1 MRADDGDVTYG
12 LDSTIWNGLEK
23 TFDKNSKETFQV
35 LNEFVHKVILM
46 SIRNNSLEHFR
57 KYVIFYPTYY
67 SVTFLRNLDGQQ
79 YAKLHKIA
87 TEAGASGIRRILSGY
102 LRYDKQAF
110 EAADLEKLSVT
121 NGYVYLA
128 YNAFSRLF
136 YYTLKNKDL
145 NMFRYALIEFNQIDS
160 LGFNNFKDLRLRI
173 RVLGERNPNLD
184 NDKKIYAIVSMF
196 EVYRRHVLLGL
207 KFWAYYMYQLQVYDE
222 SFLLEIIGKLRL
234 NADSNELLE
243 DIIAIRNKG
252 WDGYFEWMSWDFMER
267 PPGEAYNP
275 PNSRDWLTF
284 GFLVDIIRER
294 RLIFNVENYSLKEL
308 QDITFLYESLLDHQ
322 RVFERDFEKW
332 KNILKVEDRETLG
345 NLLRRLW
352 ETLEQFKNRNISG
365 KEKQI
370 AEAELSADKIQE
382 FYKETGESWKRAS
395 LFRNLFK
402 QHNNRGVADKESVKD
417 RGFTTPIIGGKKMFI
432 ADGEHSMST
441 YNSSEA
447 GRRIATLSDDAFA
460 SILDGAD
467 SAIVKGE
474 NLLDVVL
481 KGIKAVS
488 DAGHQTNLIV
498 LPAELGY
505 EDESLISHKDFIWRD
520 QAEIKNVGLDNF
532 MLGYFQQ
539 IPVYQSDSMSAK
551 VLVCD
556 FRAAFSMKYFVNEG
570 WYESE
575 LSVKI
580 IEIGKE
586 LAEKMYREDREYWQ
600 RRSQLSVF
608 SDDDIIYNIMNAV
621 ILETY
626 TYDAFEITDKKAYII
641 GIIYNEQ

>member
-12 LDSTIWNGLEK
+12 LESTIWNGLEK

-57 KYVIFYPTYY
+57 KYVIFYPIYY
-67 SVTFLRNLDGQQ
+67 SATFLRSSEGQQ
-79 YAKLHKIA
+79 YGKLHKIA

-110 EAADLEKLSVT
+110 EDTDLEKLSVT
-121 NGYVYLA
+121 NDYVYQA

-136 YYTLKNKDL
+136 YYILKNKDL
-145 NMFRYALIEFNQIDS
+145 NMFRYALTEFNQIDS
-160 LGFNNFKDLRLRI
+160 LGFNNYRDLRLKI
-173 RVLGERNPNLD
+173 RVFGERNPTLE
-184 NDKKIYAIVSMF
+184 NDKKLYAVVSMF
-196 EVYRRHVLLGL
+196 EVYRRHVLMGL
-207 KFWAYYMYQLQVYDE
+207 KFWTYYMYQLKVYDE

-234 NADSNELLE
+234 NGDSNELLE
-243 DIIAIRNKG
+243 DIIEVRNKG
-252 WDGYFEWMSWDFMER
+252 WDGYLGWMSWDFMER
-267 PPGEAYNP
+267 TPGEDYNP

-294 RLIFNVENYSLKEL
+294 RLIFNAENYSLKEL

-322 RVFERDFEKW
+322 KVFERDFEKW
-332 KNILKVEDRETLG
+332 KSILKVEDREALG

-352 ETLEQFKNRNISG
+352 ENLEQFKNRNISG
-365 KEKQI
+365 KEQQI
-370 AEAELSADKIQE
+370 AKAKLSADRIEE
-382 FYKETGESWKRAS
+382 FYKETGESWQRAS

-402 QHNNRGVADKESVKD
+402 QYENREPVGREGVED

-432 ADGEHSMST
+432 AEVEQNMST

-447 GRRIATLSDDAFA
+447 GKRVAILSDDAFT
-460 SILDGAD
+460 SILNDAD
-467 SAIVKGE
+467 SVIIKDE
-474 NLLDVVL
+474 NLLDVVQ
-481 KGIKAVS
+481 KGIKSVS
-488 DAGHQTNLIV
+488 DAGHQANLIV
-498 LPAELGY
+498 LPMEMGY
-505 EDESLISHKDFIWRD
+505 DDESLINHKDFIWRD
-520 QAEIKNVGLDNF
+520 QAEIQNVGLDNF
-532 MLGYFQQ
+532 LLGYFQE
-539 IPVYQSDSMSAK
+539 IPVYQSNSMSAK

-556 FRAAFSMKYFVNEG
+556 FRTAFSMKYFASQD

-586 LAEKMYREDREYWQ
+586 LAEEMYKENKDYWQ

-626 TYDAFEITDKKAYII
+626 TYDAFEITDKTAYII
-641 GIIYNEQ
+641 GIIYDE